1 MDNIFDK
8 KSKSSINTSSLYKS
22 YKSKKSE
29 EINNQKEKYIKLRYR
44 GKEKKIR
51 FDEFMLVKG
60 LDKQKLQASKDSMIQ
75 MMKRKIEF
83 HKNQNEVYNM
93 DILNRIS
100 IDRENEL
107 RNAVI
112 SLQKEIRRKR
122 KRSKEEIE
130 LLYQNILNEVRN
142 IYDRTEN
149 EIDQRKSDLMDRIM
163 LSIANCDYKQAQLL
177 ELKIKEQEELFR
189 QLHMFTFEMQQVRDN
204 FEESV
209 QKIKLLTENN
219 YELKK
224 NIYQEKLKFQHIT
237 SLMKE
242 YKIRTNYMAS
252 KINEYK
258 TTTHVLENINSNIN
272 SSSKKRKKNLFRE
285 INFDNIKE
293 NKKRPLS
300 SAVNKITSSNL
311 GTNYTRNNTNANFF
325 LDNLKNSK
333 LVEENYNLYH
343 TDREEEKGKG
353 LKLSVVNNEIVA
365 KTEGNLD
372 NFKRK
377 RNYEKNVISVLKKDI
392 EIWNAKIMNIINKYK
407 ESIPDNQIYYSLTDI
422 VEELKQDKYN
432 KFFGQYNN
440 NMNNN
445 SMMALPVQNKQFR
458 KIFLDLLF
466 NNKDI
471 FEAIKTGQKNDID
484 KYFNKNLFGA
494 ERIKNK

>member
-1 MDNIFDK
+1 
-8 KSKSSINTSSLYKS
+8 
-22 YKSKKSE
+22 
-29 EINNQKEKYIKLRYR
+29 
-44 GKEKKIR
+44 
-51 FDEFMLVKG
+51 
-60 LDKQKLQASKDSMIQ
+60 
-75 MMKRKIEF
+75 
-83 HKNQNEVYNM
+83 
-93 DILNRIS
+93 
-100 IDRENEL
+100 
-107 RNAVI
+107 
-112 SLQKEIRRKR
+112 
-122 KRSKEEIE
+122 
-130 LLYQNILNEVRN
+130 
-142 IYDRTEN
+142 
-149 EIDQRKSDLMDRIM
+149 
-163 LSIANCDYKQAQLL
+163 
-177 ELKIKEQEELFR
+177 
-189 QLHMFTFEMQQVRDN
+189 MQQVRDN

-440 NMNNN
+440 NMINN

-458 KIFLDLLF
+458 KIFLDLLL

-484 KYFNKNLFGA
+484 KYFNKNLFGD